1 MLYFGNP
8 ETGENHNPWAT
19 EKEMRC
25 KVWKNAL
32 FRVKMNIKIP
42 TLTDT
47 IVSNKGRYYGCGG
60 RTRTYDLRVMSP
72 TSFQLLYSAIWAL
85 LECLYILTQRGR
97 FVKYLFAD
105 TFPLKAPQPT
115 ALAIAILQKSNMVC
129 SRG

>member
-1 MLYFGNP
+1 MFQNFNFAATVPKLFQNGVWPIFIPYQKVI
-8 ETGENHNPWAT
+8 ETKKNHG
-19 EKEMRC
+19 KSRG
-25 KVWKNAL
+25 
-32 FRVKMNIKIP
+32 F
-42 TLTDT
+42 
-47 IVSNKGRYYGCGG
+47 YGCGG

-85 LECLYILTQRGR
+85 LECLYILTQRGG

-115 ALAIAILQKSNMVC
+115 ALAITEVQKSNMVC